1 MLTLCEGKEW
11 INRIINIF
19 KMRINRMEKK
29 RIDIIAIISII
40 IFSVAICPITMQ
52 NDTYY
57 TIAIGEHIIENGID
71 MQDAFSWHEGLP
83 YTYPHWGYDVIMNL
97 IFKLGEN
104 VAGITGGYTA
114 IYISTCILSAIL
126 GISIYKV
133 NSKLAK
139 NKIISFL
146 ITITTMYILKDHI
159 AARAQLVTF
168 ILFILEIYYIESYLE
183 TKKNRYIFGLIAI
196 PIIIANIHVAVWYFY
211 FILYLPYIA
220 EYIISLML
228 RNKNDEQK
236 ENYKIICKRNDNMK
250 ILILVMLIC
259 IITGLLTP
267 LGTTTYT
274 YLVKTMQGNTT
285 QSISEHLPMTLTQHV
300 AIFVELGVLISL
312 ISFTKGKLKLR
323 EIFMLGG
330 LIILMFYSRR
340 QLTMFA
346 LMGGIILNQYVTRTL
361 NSYSERIL
369 EELERILSSKL
380 ILAIITT
387 LIIGLSISIV
397 VEKSKDKYVSE
408 EKYPVQMSEWIL
420 ENIDINKMRL
430 YNEYNYGSYLL
441 YRGIPVFIDS
451 RADLYAPEFNTKT
464 GKKEDGRDIFTDF
477 MKASSLDIW
486 YETIFDKYEITHI
499 ILYKN
504 SKMNLIIK
512 NTNAGG
518 YKVLHEDN
526 NFILYERQNIR

>member
-1 MLTLCEGKEW
+1 MKK
-11 INRIINIF
+11 NRINI
-19 KMRINRMEKK
+19 IT
-29 RIDIIAIISII
+29 IISII

-57 TIAIGEHIIENGID
+57 TIAIGEHIIKNGLD
-71 MQDAFSWHEGLP
+71 MQDPFSWHEELP
-83 YTYPHWGYDVIMNL
+83 YTYPHWGYDVAINT
-97 IFKLGEN
+97 IFKLGQSI
-104 VAGITGGYTA
+104 AGTTGGYTA
-114 IYISTCILSAIL
+114 IYASTCILSAIL
-126 GISIYKV
+126 GISIYIV

-139 NKIISFL
+139 NKVISFL
-146 ITITTMYILKDHI
+146 ITIGTMYIIKDFI

-168 ILFILEIYYIESYLE
+168 TLFIFEIYFIEKYLE
-183 TKKNRYIFGLIAI
+183 TKKNRYIFGLIII

-220 EYIISLML
+220 EYIIAIIT
-228 RNKNDEQK
+228 KIKKGEQK
-236 ENYKIICKRNDNMK
+236 ENYKIICKRNEKMK
-250 ILILVMLIC
+250 ILILIMLIC
-259 IITGLLTP
+259 ILTGILTP

-285 QSISEHLPMTLTQHV
+285 QSISEHLPMTLTQHIGV
-300 AIFVELGVLISL
+300 FIELGILISL

-346 LMGGIILNQYVTRTL
+346 LIGGIIINQYITRTL
-361 NSYSERIL
+361 NSYSDNIL
-369 EELERILSSKL
+369 KELEKILSSKL
-380 ILAIITT
+380 V
-387 LIIGLSISIV
+387 LIGVTVLVIMLSISIIA
-397 VEKSKDKYVSE
+397 EKSKDTYVSE
-408 EKYPVQMSEWIL
+408 KIYPVQMSEWIL
-420 ENIDINKMRL
+420 ENIDINKMKL

-441 YRGIPVFIDS
+441 YKGIPVFIDS

-464 GKKEDGRDIFTDF
+464 GKKEDGQDIFTDF
-477 MKASSLDIW
+477 MKTSSLDIW

-504 SKMNLIIK
+504 SKINLIIK
-512 NTNAGG
+512 NTNVGE

-526 NFILYERQNIR
+526 NFILYERQNVEDS